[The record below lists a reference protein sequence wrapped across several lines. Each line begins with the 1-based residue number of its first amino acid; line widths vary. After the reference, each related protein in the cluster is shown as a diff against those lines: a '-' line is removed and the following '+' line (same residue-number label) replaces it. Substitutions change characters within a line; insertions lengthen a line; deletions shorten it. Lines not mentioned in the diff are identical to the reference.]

1 MVNIISES
9 DNYTVVTEYKGLEK
23 KSTTY
28 QSEDALEKE
37 FIKTLIRYYNDS
49 TTTLKQQLDLEVPKF
64 ALKIA
69 KIEQELNS

>member
-9 DNYTVVTEYKGLEK
+9 DNYTVVTEYKSLEK

-37 FIKTLIRYYNDS
+37 
-49 TTTLKQQLDLEVPKF
+49 LKH
-64 ALKIA
+64 
-69 KIEQELNS
+69 